1 MSNTPKPQ
9 ANRLDEILS
18 WASEAAREWKTI
30 RMGIDPIC
38 HHEYASEIFDKHREE
53 ATQAIT
59 QAMLDALPEKHEVD
73 PIGNA
78 DYRYCMGRN
87 NAIEEM
93 ESAIKKMGGSD
104 V

>member
-1 MSNTPKPQ
+1 MTNTPKPQ
-9 ANRLDEILS
+9 AN
-18 WASEAAREWKTI
+18 KTI
-30 RMGIDPIC
+30 
-38 HHEYASEIFDKHREE
+38 EEIITKAVDKAYEVMDSKSFANPFTE

-104 V
+104 E

>member
-1 MSNTPKPQ
+1 MTNTPKLQ
-9 ANRLDEILS
+9 ANKTISEILEQLWEKRGRHS
-18 WASEAAREWKTI
+18 KLPTYPKVESIA
-30 RMGIDPIC
+30 
-38 HHEYASEIFDKHREE
+38 E

-59 QAMLDALPEKHEVD
+59 QAMLDALPGKHEVD

-93 ESAIKKMGGSD
+93 ESAIKKMGGE
-104 V
+104 